1 MKLKGRKSDP
11 KSFIH
16 SPMRKGKGKKNEVTY
31 MYAPKD
37 GKNLL
42 NSFSPIARSFM
53 FDGMFTFKIS
63 RLFSSHKKIQVMPL
77 IKNSAFDHTYQENMP
92 NSINISEM
100 LFTRKSNRK
109 HCYMTE
115 SKTNNTYDLTRN
127 MVFVCLF

>member
-1 MKLKGRKSDP
+1 MY
-11 KSFIH
+11 SF
-16 SPMRKGKGKKNEVTY
+16 PYEGKGKKNEVTY

-63 RLFSSHKKIQVMPL
+63 RLFCSHKKNSGMYAFD
-77 IKNSAFDHTYQENMP
+77 KNSAFDHTYQENML

-100 LFTRKSNRK
+100 LFTGKSNRK
-109 HCYMTE
+109 DCYMI
-115 SKTNNTYDLTRN
+115 D
-127 MVFVCLF
+127 